1 MYIGRI
7 AELTGCTPKAIRLYE
22 RLGLLPEPSRR
33 GTYRFYT
40 PHHVDIVRIIR
51 VAQSAGF
58 KLSELG
64 TLIEEKNRQNRF
76 PLELAN
82 AGIEAKRLQVQAQ
95 VEALKALDQR
105 LIELK
110 RDINVLFAQAPQPT
124 CTT

>member
-82 AGIEAKRLQVQAQ
+82 AGIEGACFHTLRHTHASWLLLQWLAD
-95 VEALKALDQR
+95 A
-105 LIELK
+105 
-110 RDINVLFAQAPQPT
+110 
-124 CTT
+124 

>member
-22 RLGLLPEPSRR
+22 SLGLLPEPGRR

-82 AGIEAKRLQVQAQ
+82 EGIEAKRLQVQAQ
-95 VEALKALDQR
+95 VAALKALDQR

>member
-95 VEALKALDQR
+95 VAALEALDQR

-110 RDINVLFAQAPQPT
+110 RDINELFAQAPQPT